1 MTGGFTRD
9 PIMRPHHWFSALHVS
24 FWAALVLTLNAGGEE
39 SDCTPIINVRR
50 NTAYEISL
58 GQDLV
63 INCTVE
69 FCNKSAPTVLWYKLE
84 ENTAQHVNVSSSSHI
99 KTEWK
104 GVNHSEGVSFLK
116 FQNIL
121 SSDSGL
127 YRCRVGNDV
136 GHSINVSVHGG
147 AEHTSN
153 NNTNSRTSDPEPLK
167 HMWMYVYSA
176 AGTVGFVTIVIVLTV
191 SIRCCKGKQK
201 KETQSENQHAA
212 IPMVETHSPRG
223 SLQPSPR
230 ASPSAPPACLSAP
243 KDPQPDK
250 LAEGSRDQVY
260 SKVKEDRKRK
270 RNAAEEGTSVVYAA
284 LNHRLPSGA
293 AARPQRSQECSE
305 YAAIRVM

>member
-1 MTGGFTRD
+1 
-9 PIMRPHHWFSALHVS
+9 MRPDGLIILPVFI
-24 FWAALVLTLNAGGEE
+24 LVMLVCTLEADSEE

-50 NTAYEISL
+50 NVAYEISL

-136 GHSINVSVHGG
+136 GHSINVSVHGNIK
-147 AEHTSN
+147 A
-153 NNTNSRTSDPEPLK
+153 K
-167 HMWMYVYSA
+167 
-176 AGTVGFVTIVIVLTV
+176 TVGWTTLSLSPTGIPTAQNTGLSSACYVTGIMLFVVIVI
-191 SIRCCKGKQK
+191 
-201 KETQSENQHAA
+201 A
-212 IPMVETHSPRG
+212 IYV
-223 SLQPSPR
+223 
-230 ASPSAPPACLSAP
+230 AP
-243 KDPQPDK
+243 KRQCGGLCCAGQSRNTPDLSRQP
-250 LAEGSRDQVY
+250 
-260 SKVKEDRKRK
+260 
-270 RNAAEEGTSVVYAA
+270 
-284 LNHRLPSGA
+284 
-293 AARPQRSQECSE
+293 
-305 YAAIRVM
+305 